1 MATSDPL
8 NDLLAQFKEMEQRRH
23 GPIVPSVPPVNRVV
37 LFVDMLGF
45 AALTEAYPIDVAML
59 NAHNRP
65 FSASLEMIL
74 GTPKNPLTE
83 AFHGFHFALRWAIDM
98 ANMWSP
104 VTAITFSDSA
114 FVAFTHLVDAANLAV
129 DFARS
134 MLSQKIPV
142 RIGIAF
148 GSFAAL
154 RFRSDVTAEGGDH
167 ASEFLGTAVVRAY
180 QTEGC
185 KIKGLRIFLHPSVHP
200 LLKDAVHN
208 PAEPPAGRRAIRPLE
223 CPVHERANRAAVQ
236 YELDYWDPA
245 PTKEASA
252 WRGLQE
258 MWDKAPNEALE
269 HYQATAEAI
278 NRMRMGLGAAPLH
291 DFRRRTLPRRKQ
303 PAATPK
309 ELGSA

>member
-1 MATSDPL
+1 MVSSNPL
-8 NDLLAQFKEMEQRRH
+8 NDLLAHFKEMEERRR
-23 GPIVPSVPPVNRVV
+23 GPIVPSVPPVHRIV

-45 AALTEAYPIDVAML
+45 AALTEAYPIDVGML

-65 FSASLEMIL
+65 FSASFEMVL

-98 ANMWSP
+98 ANMRRP

-114 FVAFTHLVDAANLAV
+114 FIAFTHLIDAATLAV
-129 DFARS
+129 DLARS
-134 MLSQKIPV
+134 MLSRKIPV

-180 QTEGC
+180 QAERCG
-185 KIKGLRIFLHPSVHP
+185 IKGLRVFLHPSVHP
-200 LLKDAVHN
+200 LLKDAIHN
-208 PAEPPAGRRAIRPLE
+208 PAEPPVSGPAIRPLE
-223 CPVHERANRAAVQ
+223 CPLLERANHTAVR

-258 MWDKAPNEALE
+258 MWDKAPDFALE

-278 NRMRMGLGAAPLH
+278 NRMRMGLGEAPLPN
-291 DFRRRTLPRRKQ
+291 FRRRTLPKRK
-303 PAATPK
+303 K
-309 ELGSA
+309 E

>member
-1 MATSDPL
+1 MI
-8 NDLLAQFKEMEQRRH
+8 DLLAKFKESQEERRR
-23 GPIVPSVPPVNRVV
+23 GPILPSVPAVDRVV

-65 FSASLEMIL
+65 FSSSLEMIL
-74 GTPKNPLTE
+74 SASENPLTE
-83 AFHGFHFALRWAIDM
+83 TFHGFHFALRWAIDM
-98 ANMWSP
+98 ANRRRQ

-114 FVAFTHLVDAANLAV
+114 FIAFTHLVDAFNLAV

-134 MLSQKIPV
+134 MLSQKVPV

-167 ASEFLGTAVVRAY
+167 AAEFLGTAVVRAY
-180 QTEGC
+180 QTERCG
-185 KIKGLRIFLHPSVHP
+185 IKGLRIFLHPSVHP
-200 LLKDAVHN
+200 LLKDSVHDT
-208 PAEPPAGRRAIRPLE
+208 AEPRPAGVAIRTLE
-223 CPVHERANRAAVQ
+223 CPVHERANRAGVQ

-258 MWDKAPNEALE
+258 MWDKAPNDALE

-278 NRMRMGLGAAPLH
+278 NRMRIGLGEAPLPN
-291 DFRRRTLPRRKQ
+291 FRRRTLPRRK
-303 PAATPK
+303 
-309 ELGSA
+309 

>member
-1 MATSDPL
+1 MAGSDAM
-8 NDLLAQFKEMEQRRH
+8 NDLLARFKEMEERRQ
-23 GPIVPSVPPVNRVV
+23 GPIVASVPPVDRIV

-45 AALTEAYPIDVAML
+45 AALTEAYPIDVGML

-65 FSASLEMIL
+65 FSASFETIL
-74 GTPKNPLTE
+74 GAAKNPLTE

-98 ANMWSP
+98 ANMRRP

-114 FVAFTHLVDAANLAV
+114 FIVFTHLIDAATLAV

-134 MLSQKIPV
+134 MLSQKVPV
-142 RIGIAF
+142 RMGIAF

-154 RFRSDVTAEGGDH
+154 RFRSDVTSEGGNH

-180 QTEGC
+180 QAERCG
-185 KIKGLRIFLHPSVHP
+185 IKGLRVFLHPSVHP
-200 LLKDAVHN
+200 LLKDAIQN
-208 PAEPPAGRRAIRPLE
+208 PAEPLVSAHAIRPLE
-223 CPVHERANRAAVQ
+223 CAVSERGNQSAVR

-258 MWDKAPNEALE
+258 MWDKAPDFALE

-278 NRMRMGLGAAPLH
+278 NRMRMGRGQAPLPN
-291 DFRRRTLPRRKQ
+291 FRRRTLPKRK
-303 PAATPK
+303 
-309 ELGSA
+309 S